1 MTTPSDIDIAKSAT
15 LIPIKKIAEKLELAE
30 DDIEQYG
37 RYKAKINPEAASH
50 RPMNGK
56 LILVAGITPTPAGE
70 GKTTVTVGLG
80 QAFARL
86 NKNASIALREPSLG
100 PCLGIKGGAAGGGYS
115 QVLPME
121 DINLH
126 FTGDVHA
133 VSTAHNLLAALIDND
148 LYHRNRT
155 QLDPRRISWQR
166 VIDMNDRAL
175 RNVIV
180 GTGATTDG
188 IPRQSNFIITA
199 ASEVMAALCLAEDL
213 TDLKARMGRFI
224 VGYTYDKSPV
234 YARDLLAHGSM
245 AAMMK
250 EAIKPNLVQTIEGT
264 PAFIHGGPFANIA
277 HGTNSV
283 IANKMALR
291 LTDYVIT
298 EAGFGFDLG
307 GEKFFNIMCRSSGLS
322 PSCVVLV
329 ATARALKMH
338 GGTPLSDLKTPNPA
352 SLKDGLDNLRRH
364 IRSAQQFGVPVV
376 VTINRFAHDSDEEIA
391 LIQDACR
398 ELGVPAQPVNVWR
411 DGGAGALDAAAEVLN
426 ACDSFDGRH
435 TPLYEDDLAIE
446 DKIDTV
452 ARRIYGAA
460 EVQYTRK
467 AMLDLKKINQLK
479 LAHLPICMAK
489 TQKSL
494 TDNPKILGAP
504 VDFPITIN
512 EVAISAGA
520 GFVVPIAGSI
530 MRMPGL
536 ARDPAAIHID
546 IDVQSQITG
555 LF

>member
-1 MTTPSDIDIAKSAT
+1 M
-15 LIPIKKIAEKLELAE
+15 
-30 DDIEQYG
+30 
-37 RYKAKINPEAASH
+37 
-50 RPMNGK
+50 
-56 LILVAGITPTPAGE
+56 
-70 GKTTVTVGLG
+70 
-80 QAFARL
+80 
-86 NKNASIALREPSLG
+86 
-100 PCLGIKGGAAGGGYS
+100 
-115 QVLPME
+115 
-121 DINLH
+121 
-126 FTGDVHA
+126 
-133 VSTAHNLLAALIDND
+133 
-148 LYHRNRT
+148 
-155 QLDPRRISWQR
+155 
-166 VIDMNDRAL
+166 
-175 RNVIV
+175 
-180 GTGATTDG
+180 
-188 IPRQSNFIITA
+188 
-199 ASEVMAALCLAEDL
+199 
-213 TDLKARMGRFI
+213 
-224 VGYTYDKSPV
+224 
-234 YARDLLAHGSM
+234 
-245 AAMMK
+245 
-250 EAIKPNLVQTIEGT
+250 
-264 PAFIHGGPFANIA
+264 
-277 HGTNSV
+277 
-283 IANKMALR
+283 
-291 LTDYVIT
+291 
-298 EAGFGFDLG
+298 
-307 GEKFFNIMCRSSGLS
+307 
-322 PSCVVLV
+322 
-329 ATARALKMH
+329 
-338 GGTPLSDLKTPNPA
+338 
-352 SLKDGLDNLRRH
+352 KDGLDNLRRH

-546 IDVQSQITG
+546 IDDQSQITG